1 MQKSFYLQRIIKNQI
16 LENLYKNKV
25 IIIYGARQVGKT
37 TLSKE
42 IMATVK
48 NSKYISCDELEVQE
62 KLIPKSHEYLK
73 SYFGDHELIVLDEA
87 QNIENIGVI
96 LKIMVDFYPEM
107 QIIATGS
114 SSFDLANKIGEPLV
128 GRSKEFLL
136 YPVSMKEYD
145 SEIDDRI
152 IFGNYPDVLKN
163 PDDKKDILV
172 NITKGN
178 LYKDILAYRGIK
190 KPLIVVNLL
199 KLLAH
204 QIGNEVSYKELAD
217 ILKVDKE
224 TVENYI
230 NLLEQAFIIFKLS
243 PFSRNKR
250 DDIKKLKKIYF
261 WDTGIRNTLIEDW
274 TALDKRGDKGF
285 LLENFFIA
293 EKLKNKSN
301 GKEFF
306 DYYFW
311 REKSGAEI
319 DYIEFWTNTKDIKA
333 FECKYKE
340 QVVEMPWSWER
351 DYPTTDF
358 NVIDLKNIK
367 KYI

>member
-1 MQKSFYLQRIIKNQI
+1 M
-16 LENLYKNKV
+16 
-25 IIIYGARQVGKT
+25 
-37 TLSKE
+37 
-42 IMATVK
+42 
-48 NSKYISCDELEVQE
+48 
-62 KLIPKSHEYLK
+62 
-73 SYFGDHELIVLDEA
+73 
-87 QNIENIGVI
+87 
-96 LKIMVDFYPEM
+96 
-107 QIIATGS
+107 
-114 SSFDLANKIGEPLV
+114 
-128 GRSKEFLL
+128 
-136 YPVSMKEYD
+136 
-145 SEIDDRI
+145 
-152 IFGNYPDVLKN
+152 
-163 PDDKKDILV
+163 

-293 EKLKNKSN
+293 EKLNFL
-301 GKEFF
+301 EF
-306 DYYFW
+306 
-311 REKSGAEI
+311 
-319 DYIEFWTNTKDIKA
+319 
-333 FECKYKE
+333 
-340 QVVEMPWSWER
+340 
-351 DYPTTDF
+351 
-358 NVIDLKNIK
+358 L
-367 KYI
+367 